1 MTIHL
6 PKRVIEHYIDR
17 SFLDMRYVM
26 MIASLVIEK
35 ALTHRC
41 SLLLISPHDLE
52 YLVTLTISVSIIK
65 RISHIHRQLWLDFLK
80 LPRFQP
86 QKHKIMA

>member
-6 PKRVIEHYIDR
+6 PKRVIEHR

-41 SLLLISPHDLE
+41 NLVSYWLVLMIWNILLVQRYQCPLQKA
-52 YLVTLTISVSIIK
+52 YLTYTVYYGKT
-65 RISHIHRQLWLDFLK
+65 F
-80 LPRFQP
+80 
-86 QKHKIMA
+86 

>member
-52 YLVTLTISVSIIK
+52 YLVSLTISVSITK

-80 LPRFQP
+80 IAQISTT
-86 QKHKIMA
+86 KT

>member
-35 ALTHRC
+35 ARTHRC

-52 YLVTLTISVSIIK
+52 YLVSLTISVSITK

-80 LPRFQP
+80 IAQISTT
-86 QKHKIMA
+86 KT